1 MIYGNLNRCPTS
13 RSRRRQ
19 KGGAS
24 DPERRAI
31 AVAPSLPRYE
41 EEIMYKSIL
50 VSLAFAVSVGAVH
63 AQEPASVKE
72 KITVSPGQ
80 VRTILTK
87 TDLDG
92 CLGKEA
98 VVLTVD
104 GKPML
109 VGKKHFHPGDEFIYL
124 AEGTLILDVAGK
136 GKVTLKKGETL
147 HIPGRVVHQAMNPD
161 SEKPFK
167 AVTFGVFEKGQPDT
181 TVVAE

>member
-1 MIYGNLNRCPTS
+1 MYKSVILST
-13 RSRRRQ
+13 
-19 KGGAS
+19 
-24 DPERRAI
+24 AI
-31 AVAPSLPRYE
+31 AV
-41 EEIMYKSIL
+41 SIG
-50 VSLAFAVSVGAVH
+50 SVH

-87 TDLDG
+87 ADLEG

-109 VGKKHFHPGDEFIYL
+109 VGKKHYHPGDEFIYL
-124 AEGTLILDVAGK
+124 EEGTLTLDVAGR
-136 GKVTLKKGETL
+136 GKVTLKKGEVI
-147 HIPGRVVHQAMNPD
+147 HIPGRVVHQATNPD
-161 SEKPFK
+161 SNKPFK

-181 TVVAE
+181 TVVGE